1 MCAEREP
8 CCREAGYCFDRE
20 EKKKIQSNLCS
31 CTRPNIKATHTKA
44 KAPLSV
50 VTADW
55 RVNRPDLYVQICW
68 EQQCGCLGWCHLP
81 LGCPLHF
88 KHNVS
93 LSFIEETSKPVWRT
107 ERERVQKKEKVIR
120 EKVCVCLCHTLGS
133 LPGTAGRRL
142 HASLRLYSQWG
153 SRERVAFIR
162 QLIAPRP
169 PALHLF
175 PFSPF
180 THCRTHQKKTFL
192 TRHHVPEG
200 GGGVTFLV

>member
-1 MCAEREP
+1 MKSLNLWSRDLGLCRHSFVCAEREP

-120 EKVCVCLCHTLGS
+120 EKVCVCVFVTHLARCQALQVGVYMPPCGCTRS
-133 LPGTAGRRL
+133 EAAGR
-142 HASLRLYSQWG
+142 
-153 SRERVAFIR
+153 E
-162 QLIAPRP
+162 
-169 PALHLF
+169 
-175 PFSPF
+175 
-180 THCRTHQKKTFL
+180 
-192 TRHHVPEG
+192 
-200 GGGVTFLV
+200 